1 MLNAAVIMGVVR
13 HLLTLGGGYLAAK
26 IAITPD
32 AMSAAIAALV
42 TLVGVA
48 WSVYAKVPY
57 TSETAVAGLGGS
69 SVPGGV
75 ESPVASLLAAPA
87 ATPAKRAPSHGYGL
101 RKDGKPKAKPGRKPS
116 GKK

>member
-1 MLNAAVIMGVVR
+1 MLNASVIMGIVR

-48 WSVYAKVPY
+48 WSVYAKAPY
-57 TSETAVAGLGGS
+57 SPEVAPAALAGG

-75 ESPVASLLAAPA
+75 ESPVASLLGEPMAIVRG
-87 ATPAKRAPSHGYGL
+87 RAPSKGYGI
-101 RKDGKPKAKPGRKPS
+101 RKDGKPKAKPGRKPA